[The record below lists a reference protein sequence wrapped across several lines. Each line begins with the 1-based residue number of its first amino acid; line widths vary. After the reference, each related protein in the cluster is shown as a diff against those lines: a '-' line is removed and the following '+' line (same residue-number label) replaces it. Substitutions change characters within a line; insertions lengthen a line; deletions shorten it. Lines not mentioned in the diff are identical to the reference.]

1 MENSNKATLL
11 EKSLNMYSLNDDNI
25 TTWIDWLDKFLD
37 TYKTLNENFDLGWEI
52 VPGPGTSLGV
62 VFPNGEKWID
72 INNVSYN
79 WDSNGEASCSCDC
92 DWTQINGV
100 PVKYQNSILEAIQG
114 NFNFGSYPLYNGWFY
129 GLDIW
134 SEQNYPNGIDRINGR
149 FDIIIYM
156 TQNNSQEKIG
166 IRIKY
171 PVCSIGH
178 NVFYTW
184 GGGTNT
190 INSDNVNFLYTVPAF
205 TLYSSIKGNLTLS
218 SSPNWLLNNYCILF
232 GPQPDSNIILNNYK
246 LLIKAGLRT
255 NEQEKEVDYQ
265 PFDRTEAQELTVTKS
280 PIWSLECQNSIEFY
294 HNYDGRMKRY
304 PNDSKVHDKSEKKPF
319 KIFWKNYNKFNYHY
333 SASGNTL
340 YFYISNQND
349 EIGIK
354 IIITTLENDEKAIMI
369 ARNVNSEENTI
380 CACLGYT
387 ESFYSLPTQ
396 DKSNYLITA
405 PTRPYIKLSSGIG
418 QFSLS
423 RALLPGQKELCKDL
437 YFVTKR
443 DTDETI
449 GIGEYILVRDKDGQ
463 SHHFRVVPFGSQ
475 KTYEVENDNTTYLA
489 FPVADPT
496 DTGD

>member
-1 MENSNKATLL
+1 MEISNKATLI
-11 EKSLNMYSLNDDNI
+11 EKSLNMYSLNDNSI
-25 TTWIDWLDKFLD
+25 TTWIDWLDKFID
-37 TYKTLNENFDLGWEI
+37 TYKALNESLDLGWEI
-52 VPGPGTSLGV
+52 APGPGTSLGV
-62 VFPNGEKWID
+62 VFPNGEYSS
-72 INNVSYN
+72 NVYSIGKN
-79 WDSNGEASCSCDC
+79 WNSNGEKSCSWDC
-92 DWTQINGV
+92 DWTQPNGV
-100 PVKYQNSILEAIQG
+100 LPKYQGTTINMNTPSDH
-114 NFNFGSYPLYNGWFY
+114 GSYSLYNGWFY
-129 GLDIW
+129 GFDTW
-134 SEQNYPNGIDRINGR
+134 SSLNTYDSYGIDRKNGR
-149 FDIIIYM
+149 FDIVIYM
-156 TQNNSQEKIG
+156 TQNSSQEKIG

-171 PVCSIGH
+171 PVCSIGY
-178 NVFYTW
+178 NVNYV
-184 GGGTNT
+184 
-190 INSDNVNFLYTVPAF
+190 IEQDNVNFLYTVPVF
-205 TLYSSIKGNLTLS
+205 SIYSSTKGNLALS
-218 SSPNWLLNNYCILF
+218 SKSELLNNYCILF
-232 GPQPDSNIILNNYK
+232 GPQPESDTLIYNYK

-255 NEQEKEVDYQ
+255 NGQEEEVNYQ
-265 PFDRTEAQELTVTKS
+265 PQNYSESQELTVTKS
-280 PIWSLECQNSIEFY
+280 PIWSLDNQKSKEFY
-294 HNYDGRMKRY
+294 HNYNCFIQRY
-304 PNDSKVHDKSEKKPF
+304 PSYDVYSEKKPF
-319 KIFWKNYNKFNYHY
+319 EIFWKNYNKFNYHY
-333 SASGNTL
+333 SASGDTL
-340 YFYISNQND
+340 YFYISNQSN

-443 DTDETI
+443 DTDELV

-463 SHHFRVVPFGSQ
+463 SHYFRVIPFGSQ